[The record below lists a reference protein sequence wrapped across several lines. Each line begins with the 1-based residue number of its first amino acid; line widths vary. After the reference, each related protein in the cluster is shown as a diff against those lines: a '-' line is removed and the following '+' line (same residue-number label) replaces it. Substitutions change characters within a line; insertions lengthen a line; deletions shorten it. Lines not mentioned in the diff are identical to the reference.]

1 MLLPLSDGGS
11 SPMLLRCRHASKLA
25 LLLPRLRIITLDC
38 CLIAAAAVEHHTNH
52 KHPRRCTAHG
62 PVFGQSTNSSS
73 SSSHEIITSLPLSN
87 QPTNQPVSRQQLPNE
102 RPPHR
107 KKGSLCP
114 GLPSDHKFTPFE
126 NTFSHLS
133 PAVIHLPQSPI
144 DARDFRPTDVARF
157 GAGSGPDYA

>member
-62 PVFGQSTNSSS
+62 PVFGQSTNSNSS

-87 QPTNQPVSRQQLPNE
+87 QP
-102 RPPHR
+102 
-107 KKGSLCP
+107 
-114 GLPSDHKFTPFE
+114 
-126 NTFSHLS
+126 
-133 PAVIHLPQSPI
+133 
-144 DARDFRPTDVARF
+144 
-157 GAGSGPDYA
+157 